1 LVIQCAK
8 QETAGVERGLAI
20 VGNGTTSHG
29 LRGST
34 IRKGEIVFKHHK
46 LVRVAVVTAALGL
59 VAAACGSSSTKK
71 AASTTAAS
79 TKATDAP
86 TTTVKAPDAATTTAA
101 PAKPATGCAAGPGAD
116 TAGKNSG
123 WVAWAEAC
131 GKEKALKATG
141 DPIVIGVQNPEGD
154 PAGSFP
160 EYSLAAKAAGDYINN
175 ELGGIGA
182 DYKAG
187 KPGRPVKIE
196 VCVMAI
202 NPADSQKCA
211 NELAA
216 KKPFTVLSSLNF
228 FGNHFPIYT
237 AAKIPVVVGTPITP
251 GDFTTPGVYAIGG
264 GGGCLGVHTG
274 LIGFTTKELKKTKV
288 AVPWSNTPP
297 GVFCYHDLEK
307 KPLSVLSGKKLDG
320 SPMVAKDNAN
330 LGTIANLTQIGV
342 PADPGKDKNPAATA
356 VLAFKPDSIIFSGQ
370 GADCWDL
377 VTALDKLGWKSSTTP
392 LILSGACLDLAKMK
406 ELGDIT
412 KGIYFVGSASIL
424 NPESLKGQL
433 KAEAVTYGEKMAKY
447 SDKETGGK
455 GFATVGFE
463 SIMQIW
469 EVATTLANG
478 DVTKI
483 DSAAFAAALAATK
496 GHHAWGSTGLSCADG
511 AANAPYVAVCNSIV
525 TATQWDGAKLN
536 TIKED
541 FGALDLIKGTELDFG
556 K

>member
-1 LVIQCAK
+1 M
-8 QETAGVERGLAI
+8 
-20 VGNGTTSHG
+20 
-29 LRGST
+29 
-34 IRKGEIVFKHHK
+34 
-46 LVRVAVVTAALGL
+46 AALGL
-59 VAAACGSSSTKK
+59 VAAACGSSSSGTK
-71 AASTTAAS
+71 AATTAAS
-79 TKATDAP
+79 TATTKAAEPATTKAAEPATTKAGAP
-86 TTTVKAPDAATTTAA
+86 ATTAA
-101 PAKPATGCAAGPGAD
+101 AGKTGCAAGPGPD
-116 TAGKNSG
+116 GDGGKNAG

-131 GKEKALKATG
+131 GKEKALVATG
-141 DPIVIGVQNPEGD
+141 DPVVIGVQNPEGD

-160 EYSLAAKAAGDYINN
+160 EYSLAAKAAADYINK

-196 VCVMAI
+196 LCVMAI

-228 FGNHFPIYT
+228 FGNHFPVYT

-274 LIGFTTKELKKTKV
+274 LISFAARELKKTKIS
-288 AVPWSNTPP
+288 VPWSNTPP

-307 KPLSVLSGKKLDG
+307 KPLEVLAGKKLDG
-320 SPMVAKDNAN
+320 SDRKADGNDNK
-330 LGTIANLTQIGV
+330 GKIAALTHNGI

-356 VLAFKPDSIIFSGQ
+356 VMDFKPDSIIFSGQ

-412 KGIYFVGSASIL
+412 KGIYFVGSASVL

-433 KAEAVTYGEKMAKY
+433 KAEAITYNAKMAQY

-469 EVATTLANG
+469 EVATIGANG
-478 DVTKI
+478 DPSKI

-536 TIKED
+536 TIKEN

>member
-1 LVIQCAK
+1 
-8 QETAGVERGLAI
+8 
-20 VGNGTTSHG
+20 
-29 LRGST
+29 
-34 IRKGEIVFKHHK
+34 VFKHHK
-46 LVRVAVVTAALGL
+46 MVRVAVVTAALGL
-59 VAAACGSSSTKK
+59 VAAACGSSSSTSKSP
-71 AASTTAAS
+71 ASTAAP
-79 TKATDAP
+79 KATDAP
-86 TTTVKAPDAATTTAA
+86 TTTAKPAEGAATTAA
-101 PAKPATGCAAGPGAD
+101 PAKTDAKGCAAGPGAD

-141 DPIVIGVQNPEGD
+141 DAVVIGVQNPEGD

-160 EYSLAAKAAGDYINN
+160 EYSLAAKAAADYINN

-187 KPGRPVKIE
+187 KPGRPIKIE
-196 VCVMAI
+196 LCVMAI

-216 KKPFTVLSSLNF
+216 KKPYAVLSSLNF

-274 LIGFTTKELKKTKV
+274 LIAFTAKELKKTKV

-320 SPMVAKDNAN
+320 SPMVAKDNTN
-330 LGTIANLTQIGV
+330 LGSIANLTQIGV

-356 VLAFKPDSIIFSGQ
+356 VMDFKPDSIIFSGQ

-412 KGIYFVGSASIL
+412 KGIYFVGGASIL

-433 KAEAVTYGEKMAKY
+433 KDEAVTYNAKMAQY

-455 GFATVGFE
+455 GFATAGFA
-463 SIMQIW
+463 SIMQVW
-469 EVATTLANG
+469 EVGSSIVNG
-478 DVTKI
+478 DLTKI

-511 AANAPYVAVCNSIV
+511 AANAPYVAVCNATV
-525 TATQWDGAKLN
+525 TATQWDGAKLS
-536 TIKED
+536 TIKEN
-541 FGALDLIKGTELDFG
+541 FGALDLLKGTELDFG